1 MMRAVTT
8 AACIGLLLV
17 ALEAA
22 ASTHV
27 GRATEVRGRLLV
39 EVYLDGQGPFPFLL
53 DAALKR
59 PVIDEQLARTLQ
71 LPIAQDPAQGETPAG
86 APVSAP
92 VAYIR
97 QFEVATGLENDET
110 VAVLNLAA
118 ASARLGTPVAGLLPA
133 YQAGLEI
140 TLQFDP
146 PGVTWRTLDEAIMQ
160 QGGDDAIPVKIGA
173 SGAPEFDALLDGRF
187 VRTVQLDLSFGGD
200 LALSEKTLADLGGT
214 DDRPTLTTR
223 LSTGEI
229 ERQVRIKSVKIGN
242 VERQNPIVALRGGP
256 HATDCVG
263 LGFLQRHGLTLSYE
277 FGRMYLAASQP
288 QEATPPLAGYGLTL
302 EGALEGYWV
311 LGVAENSPAAL
322 VGILPGDRLLS
333 VEGRRLFQAPHDS
346 TAALL
351 EATVGQSVA
360 LTVLQH
366 GEPTPFTLTA
376 APLL

>member
-1 MMRAVTT
+1 MRRGVTT
-8 AACIGLLLV
+8 AACIGLLL
-17 ALEAA
+17 ATLQAA

-39 EVYLDGQGPFPFLL
+39 EVYLDGQGPYPFLL

-71 LPIAQDPAQGETPAG
+71 LPIAQDPAQGETPGG
-86 APVSAP
+86 APIGAP

-160 QGGDDAIPVKIGA
+160 EGGDDAIPVKIGA

-200 LALSEKTLADLGGT
+200 LALSEKTLADLGNP
-214 DDRPTLTTR
+214 DARPTLTTR

-242 VERQNPIVALRGGP
+242 VERQNPIVSVRGP
-256 HATDCVG
+256 HAVDCVG

-288 QEATPPLAGYGLTL
+288 HEATPPLAGYGLTL

-311 LGVAENSPAAL
+311 VGVAENSPAATA
-322 VGILPGDRLLS
+322 GILPGDRLLS
-333 VEGRRLFQAPHDS
+333 VEGRRLFQAPQDS
-346 TAALL
+346 VTALL
-351 EATVGQSVA
+351 EATVGQSVS